1 MDDIYEPLDLYRDQL
16 KAAFRTKAEETF
28 AQMEAKAGIDAA
40 ANKKLCADI
49 DHTIR
54 EIESYNS
61 KLFAVKTL
69 MVLMILIGVA
79 LFVPLFF
86 LDEISVYWVSTGFET
101 GYLIALIV
109 SAVAVG
115 VALIVLAFTIVRKK
129 IGVMKSLLEELENK
143 VKEMRDEATRQM
155 APLNELFS
163 WDMPTKLIEKTVPN
177 IHFDPY
183 FNAARLKQLCKEFGY
198 TGFLNNDSSVL
209 FAHSGEIK
217 GNPFVIATVKKFSMG
232 MKTYTGYKTI
242 FWTEYERDD
251 KGNSYPVTRSE
262 TLTACVTKPC
272 PEYGNRTFIMYA
284 NEAAPNLRFTRTP
297 EGLDGD
303 SMITGIRKSIKK
315 RNLEKFS
322 RKLDDDSDYT
332 MMSNQEFE
340 VMFNTKDRNNEVEF
354 RLLFTPLAQSN
365 ILKLM
370 RDRSIGYGDDFSV
383 VKEKMINVVFPQ
395 HLQVFNIDTD
405 PQQFKGICLEKVRQN
420 FISTNEDYFRQ
431 IYFAFAPLLAIPLYQ
446 QTRTRKEI
454 YGAKLL
460 QNSSFWEWESLANY
474 QGDARF
480 AHPDSITENIL
491 KTSELSDND
500 KGEKNIVVTANGFS
514 GTPLVDYVSVYGGD
528 GRFHNVPVEWT
539 RYDPVSR
546 DSTVTIREMPDKDKE
561 VIREDSY
568 PVSRFR
574 RRILISDF
582 R

>member
-1 MDDIYEPLDLYRDQL
+1 MYRDQL
-16 KAAFRTKAEETF
+16 KAAFRAKAEETF

-61 KLFAVKTL
+61 KLFGMKTL
-69 MVLMILIGVA
+69 MVLMILTGVA

-86 LDEISVYWVSTGFET
+86 LDEISVYWASTGFET

-115 VALIVLAFTIVRKK
+115 ITLIVLAFTIVRKK

-143 VKEMRDEATRQM
+143 VKEMRDDATRQM

-183 FNAARLKQLCKEFGY
+183 FNAARLKQLCQEFGY

-272 PEYGNRTFIMYA
+272 PEYGNSTFIMYA

-303 SMITGIRKSIKK
+303 SMITGIRKSIK
-315 RNLEKFS
+315 
-322 RKLDDDSDYT
+322 
-332 MMSNQEFE
+332 
-340 VMFNTKDRNNEVEF
+340 
-354 RLLFTPLAQSN
+354 
-365 ILKLM
+365 
-370 RDRSIGYGDDFSV
+370 

-500 KGEKNIVVTANGFS
+500 KGEKDIVVTANGFS
-514 GTPLVDYVSVYGGD
+514 GTPMVDYVSVYGGD
-528 GRFHNVPVEWT
+528 GRFHDVPVEWT